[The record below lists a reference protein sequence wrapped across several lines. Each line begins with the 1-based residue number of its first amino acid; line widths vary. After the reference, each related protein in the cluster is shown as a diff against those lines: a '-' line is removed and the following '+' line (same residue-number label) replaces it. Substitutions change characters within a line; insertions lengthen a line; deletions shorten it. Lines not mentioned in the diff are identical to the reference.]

1 MAQTTGTSTYWNT
14 PNYDGL
20 LWTADV
26 VPGRGT
32 GTPFLSII
40 GGLNGGNARRVPD
53 FDFAMSA
60 EYDFPAASQPDI
72 DETDSLT
79 APSATSPVLAQAR
92 NTAQIYQ
99 EAVDISYKKLS
110 TTDRIATGIVQGS
123 VGYWAEDG
131 SMNQQNLVDQHTM
144 YVLQKIARDANY
156 TFLNGTFQQSTDS
169 ATSARTRGVITGV
182 TSSAVAAA
190 GAALSKPLLQE
201 LFRDVVENSG
211 GQAYQQMPML
221 FVNAFQ
227 KQGISDIYGYQPD
240 DWTIGGLNIQTI
252 LTDFGRVGVVYDPM
266 VPTDT
271 VLLAATNAIRPVFC
285 DVPGKGNMFYEMLS
299 KVGAA
304 EKGQVYGQ
312 MGVDYANE
320 KLHGKITGLATS

>member
-1 MAQTTGTSTYWNT
+1 MAQVTGTTNYWNS

-40 GGLNGGNARRVPD
+40 GGLNGGSARRVAD
-53 FDFAMSA
+53 FDFSMSS
-60 EYDFPAASQPDI
+60 EYDFPAAAQPDI

-79 APSATSPVLAQAR
+79 APDAKSPVLSQAR
-92 NTAQIYQ
+92 NTVQIYQ

-110 TTDRIATGIVQGS
+110 TVERRATDIVHS
-123 VGYWAEDG
+123 TVGYWAEDG
-131 SMNQQNLVDQHTM
+131 ANNQQNLKDKNTA
-144 YVLQKIARDANY
+144 YTLSKIARDANY
-156 TFLNGTFQQSTDS
+156 TFMNGTFQLSTGATVS
-169 ATSARTRGVITGV
+169 AKTRGLITGI
-182 TSSAVAAA
+182 TSSATAASS
-190 GAALSKPLLQE
+190 AALSKPLLQG
-201 LFRDVVENSG
+201 LFKNVVENSG

-227 KQGISDIYGYQPD
+227 KQALSDIYGYQPD
-240 DWTIGGLNIQTI
+240 DWTVGGLNIQTI

-266 VPTDT
+266 VPADT
-271 VLLAATNAIRPVFC
+271 VLFAATGVVRPVFC
-285 DVPGKGNMFYEMLS
+285 DVPGKGNMFYEDLS

-304 EKGQVYGQ
+304 EKGQIYGQ

-320 KLHGKITGLATS
+320 KMHGKITGLATS